1 MEYIKTLFIVLLL
14 TTLTACKSGS
24 SDDSGSNKP
33 EPDPVDQ
40 ALQSAFQTGDASG
53 ITSAD
58 SVIQKIDNVIATGHG
73 QFNSVIYRLFQLN
86 ADGSTNANS
95 LTNIDWDVTHDSAII
110 APEFGKSATF
120 LQANASDRSEF
131 DPLKPGALG
140 VLGEEGNSRF
150 IALSSNPMRVW
161 KRFPSAINAQ
171 ANQLMVNSIDW
182 LAGQSLNS
190 TAPMNIVIAQMDES
204 HYFPDQ
210 SSTRLWLDTFMPG
223 RVSYNDRAACNG
235 AALSNCLEGADVL
248 IVSSFGELTE
258 GLKDG
263 IRKARS
269 QGIGILYPHY
279 YRDDNA
285 ISQYLLP
292 ALNANFV
299 ANNYWSY
306 LILRGFNIV
315 EWGNPLSTEVAAVN
329 RLLTTLKNQ
338 GNNINFAQYN
348 GSDCSEADGFNDD
361 FLNGLQTMQ
370 GQLRQLD
377 RNKHAIFTSANDDKA
392 LWRWLVLL
400 ADYYRAET
408 KYPLDKLNNTED
420 FVKAAFSDFGVYQY
434 RSTSA
439 VPADLGNFGRTDFS
453 HVTPSSKTINI
464 TSKVPFR
471 SAGVFVMPGKPVT
484 VQRVDNT
491 EAVVSVFVN
500 SIRDGATHWL
510 DNDGYKRPR
519 YLWGQEM
526 IIAPGETLTFTSPNG
541 GPLQLRFD
549 RNDQQVSLKVSN
561 VGLHPYWTK
570 PEDNEAFAEALAKG
584 DFDWAE
590 LVTDGFEVHS
600 RLDLMRQSM
609 SNWNNSAADLA
620 TVTDRYMS
628 NLPHM
633 LAGFRGDRI
642 DQDPE
647 IIQFAEQQGYSI
659 DLIDH
664 VKHMNA
670 DQATCGYG
678 CSGNPYDAYW
688 AFDPLGHGD
697 LHELGHGLERKRFL
711 FESWTPGHTAT
722 NFYSYFSKSRAYQE
736 MGKAPSCQN
745 LPFKTLFDWLQES
758 QNSEDPLASIQ
769 SKDFKNWSSGAAIYL
784 QMMMAAQSQGALT
797 DGWMILPRLHILER
811 EFSRALSNSDTWNVK
826 RTSLGFSEYTW
837 EEAKSIWSPTPEL
850 HNDWPS
856 IALSMATGRN
866 MLNYLYKW
874 GLTSSAKAQSQ
885 ITALNLPPMEAIYYK
900 TDGSQF
906 CEQFDNPEIP
916 IEKGMVW
923 DTPVAP

>member
-1 MEYIKTLFIVLLL
+1 MEFIKTLFIVLLL
-14 TTLTACKSGS
+14 TTLTACKNGS

-53 ITSAD
+53 IPSAD
-58 SVIQKIDNVIATGHG
+58 SVIQKIDNVIAKGHG

-210 SSTRLWLDTFMPG
+210 SSTRLWIDTFMPG
-223 RVSYNDRAACNG
+223 RVSYNDREVCNG
-235 AALSNCLEGADVL
+235 AALSSCLEEADVL
-248 IVSSFGELTE
+248 IVSSYGELTE

-263 IRKARS
+263 INKARS

-315 EWGNPLSTEVAAVN
+315 EWGNPLSTEVASVN

-338 GNNINFAQYN
+338 GNNINFAQCN

-400 ADYYRAET
+400 ADYYRAAT

-434 RSTSA
+434 RPTNA
-439 VPADLGNFGRTDFS
+439 IPADLGNFGRTDFS
-453 HVTPSSKTINI
+453 HITPTSKNITI

-471 SAGVFVMPGKPVT
+471 SAGVYVMPGKPVT
-484 VQRVDNT
+484 IHRTDNT

-526 IIAPGETLTFTSPNG
+526 IIAPGEILTFTSPNG

-549 RNDQQVSLKVSN
+549 RNDQQVSLNVSN
-561 VGLHPYWTK
+561 IGLHPYWTK
-570 PEDNEAFAEALAKG
+570 PQDNEDFAEALEKG

-620 TVTDRYMS
+620 AVTDRYMS

-642 DQDPE
+642 DENPE
-647 IIQFAEQQGYSI
+647 IIEFAERRGLAI
-659 DLIDH
+659 DLIDQ

-697 LHELGHGLERKRFL
+697 LHELGHGLEKGRFL
-711 FESWTPGHTAT
+711 FDSWSPGHTAT
-722 NFYSYFSKSRAYQE
+722 NFYSYFSKSRAYKE
-736 MGKAPSCQN
+736 LNKTPGCQS
-745 LPFKTLFDWLQES
+745 LPFKTLFDWLQAA
-758 QNSEDPLASIQ
+758 QATDDPFAHMQ
-769 SKDFKNWSSGAAIYL
+769 QQDFSDWSSGAAVYI
-784 QMMMAAQSQGALT
+784 QMMMAAQSQGTLI
-797 DGWMILPRLHILER
+797 DGWMLLPRLHIVER
-811 EFSRALSNSDTWNVK
+811 EFYRALSNSDTWNQK
-826 RTSLGFSEYTW
+826 RERLGFSTYSW
-837 EEAKSIWSPTPEL
+837 EEAKSIAK
-850 HNDWPS
+850 NDWPT
-856 IALSMATGRN
+856 IALSVVTGLDMRD
-866 MLNYLYKW
+866 YLYAW
-874 GLTSSAKAQSQ
+874 GLTGSQKALEQVS
-885 ITALNLPPMEAIYYK
+885 ALNLPPMESVFYK
-900 TDGSQF
+900 TDGSLF
-906 CEQFDNPEIP
+906 CEQFENPAIV
-916 IEKGMVW
+916 IENGMTW
-923 DTPVAP
+923 DTPAAL